1 MLCAKGVEQ
10 TTLRLPL
17 EVASDVRPGTP
28 AAVLTGPNFAHEIAA
43 GLPAAAVVA
52 ASDTGLREAIAA
64 LLGTPSFRLY
74 GNDDPIGAQV
84 GGAAKNVIAIAAG
97 AVIGAGLGENAR
109 AALITRGLAEL
120 ARLAMA
126 LGGRPETVMGLSGLG
141 DLLLT
146 CTGPTSRNYSLGLAL
161 GRGEQLAD
169 VLAARSAV
177 TEGVATAPALVAR
190 AAGVDLPICAAV
202 AALLAGRTTLG
213 RSDRRPA
220 GTAAAE
226 RMIRGVLTVGG
237 WTMASRILGF
247 ARDMLIAAI
256 LGAGPIAD
264 AFFVAL
270 KLPNLFR
277 RLFGEGAFNAAFVP
291 AFAGM
296 LAAEG
301 RPMAR
306 QFAAETFA
314 VMAFWLGALTIVGEV
329 FMPQMMAVLAPGFAA
344 TPAKFALAVGLSRIT
359 FPYLLLICLAA
370 LASGVLN
377 GLDRFTAA
385 SASYVLFNVV
395 SIACM
400 LWLTPYVPTAGHALS
415 WGITV
420 SGVAQLGLLLWALHR
435 GGMGLSL
442 PRPRLTPQIRVLLR
456 RMLPGLIGA
465 GVTQLNLAVDVIIAS
480 LLPAGTVSVLYYAD
494 RVQQLPLGVIGTAVG
509 TALLPLLSRQVRGG
523 EAEAARTT
531 LNRAI
536 EYALFLTLPAAVAL
550 IVSAWPVMSAL
561 FGRGAFDAENVRL
574 SSQSLA
580 AYALGLPAFV
590 LVKVLAPA
598 FFARGDTA
606 TPVKIGVAAVALNL
620 AMNVAFM
627 VPLQHI
633 GPALATSLAAVF
645 NVGWLG
651 ALLAR
656 RGHLTLDTQ
665 LRQRG
670 VRIAAATLVMGA
682 ALWFVQQALFSVP
695 LHGIARIAALAE
707 LIVAGIATYGIAAL
721 LFGAIEWRV
730 CLRLVRYQNSRRG
743 AKPS

>member
-1 MLCAKGVEQ
+1 
-10 TTLRLPL
+10 
-17 EVASDVRPGTP
+17 
-28 AAVLTGPNFAHEIAA
+28 
-43 GLPAAAVVA
+43 
-52 ASDTGLREAIAA
+52 
-64 LLGTPSFRLY
+64 
-74 GNDDPIGAQV
+74 
-84 GGAAKNVIAIAAG
+84 
-97 AVIGAGLGENAR
+97 
-109 AALITRGLAEL
+109 
-120 ARLAMA
+120 
-126 LGGRPETVMGLSGLG
+126 
-141 DLLLT
+141 
-146 CTGPTSRNYSLGLAL
+146 
-161 GRGEQLAD
+161 
-169 VLAARSAV
+169 
-177 TEGVATAPALVAR
+177 
-190 AAGVDLPICAAV
+190 
-202 AALLAGRTTLG
+202 
-213 RSDRRPA
+213 
-220 GTAAAE
+220 
-226 RMIRGVLTVGG
+226 MIRGVLTVGG

-247 ARDMLIAAI
+247 ARDMLIAAM

-291 AFAGM
+291 AFSGM

-301 RPMAR
+301 RPAAR

-344 TPAKFALAVGLSRIT
+344 TPAKFALAVDLSRIT

-370 LASGVLN
+370 LVSGVLN

-420 SGVAQLGLLLWALHR
+420 SGVAQLGLLLWALQR
-435 GGMGLSL
+435 AGMGLSL

-456 RMLPGLIGA
+456 RMLPGLVGA

-550 IVSAWPVMSAL
+550 IVSAWPVMWAL
-561 FGRGAFDAENVRL
+561 FGRGAFDAESVRL
-574 SSQSLA
+574 SAQSLA

-606 TPVKIGVAAVALNL
+606 TPVKIGVSAVALNL

-633 GPALATSLAAVF
+633 GPALATSLAAMF

-651 ALLAR
+651 VLLVR
-656 RGHLTLDTQ
+656 RGQLTLDAQ
-665 LRQRG
+665 LRRRS
-670 VRIAAATLVMGA
+670 VRMAAAAVAMGV
-682 ALWFVQQALFSVP
+682 ALWLVQQALFSAP
-695 LHGIARIAALAE
+695 LHGMARIVALTE
-707 LIVAGIATYGIAAL
+707 LIVAGIVTYGIAAV
-721 LFGAIEWRV
+721 LFGAIEWRDY
-730 CLRLVRYQNSRRG
+730 LRMVRRQRPD
-743 AKPS
+743 AAPKPG